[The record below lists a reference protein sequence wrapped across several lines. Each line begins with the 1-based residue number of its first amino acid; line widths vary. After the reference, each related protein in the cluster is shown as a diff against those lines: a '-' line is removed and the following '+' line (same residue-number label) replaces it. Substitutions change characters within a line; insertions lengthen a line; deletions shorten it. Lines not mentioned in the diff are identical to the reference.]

1 MRRIAII
8 TGLILGLELVL
19 SHITPTSS
27 VKGFPPQKPAAQNET
42 VSAAKIIENY
52 IRACCGPHHADIKT
66 EIRKGT
72 LLRGKSGK
80 APLKITSKAPGKWR
94 YQQVF
99 AWGDQVCYG
108 CDGDTAWVQDSSS
121 VSQMSPQQ
129 QQEMRMLMDFQFPLF
144 IQKLYPRMMVTGTET
159 IGKNEAYTVLATSPE
174 GYIAD
179 FAFDKKTGLL
189 FRAGRVTFEDYR
201 SVGDVKRPFR
211 IILGKEDEAGENH
224 LPMKMEFSDTQH
236 NLPVDDAQFQSPG
249 CALIKVEPPLYKRR
263 ILVELSV
270 AALEACVGVYQHPEI
285 PNVTYTVTRQQN
297 HLMLERTGWGQ
308 RMEIKPESENDYYM
322 QFLSR
327 EFQFLKDNS
336 GKVTHIVIKAPGEPW
351 LKAKKIR

>member
-1 MRRIAII
+1 MRKVAII
-8 TGLILGLELVL
+8 TGLILGLKLLL

-27 VKGFPPQKPAAQNET
+27 ASGFPQNKPPGLDKNFSVAE
-42 VSAAKIIENY
+42 IIKNY
-52 IRACCGPHHADIKT
+52 IQACGGSHLAGIKT
-66 EIRKGT
+66 ETRKGK
-72 LLRGKSGK
+72 LQRGVSGQV
-80 APLKITSKAPGKWR
+80 PLEITAKTPGKWR
-94 YQQVF
+94 YLQAF

-108 CDGDTAWVQDSSS
+108 CDGNTAWVQDSSS

-211 IILGKEDEAGENH
+211 IILGKEDEEGEKH
-224 LPMKMEFSDTQH
+224 LPMKMEFTDTQH

-249 CALIKVEPPLYKRR
+249 CALIKVEPPLYKHR
-263 ILVELSV
+263 IPVELSA

-308 RMEIKPESENDYYM
+308 RMEIKPESEVDYYM
-322 QFLSR
+322 QFLNR
-327 EFQFLKDNS
+327 EFQFLKDNT
-336 GKVTHIVIKAPGEPW
+336 GKVTHLVIKAPGEPS